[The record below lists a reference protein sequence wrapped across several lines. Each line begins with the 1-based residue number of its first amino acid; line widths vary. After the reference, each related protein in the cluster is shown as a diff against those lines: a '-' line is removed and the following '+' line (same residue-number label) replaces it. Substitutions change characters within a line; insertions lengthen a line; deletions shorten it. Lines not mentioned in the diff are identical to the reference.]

1 MNKYHFKMI
10 WNKNI
15 WALFVSAL
23 KWKLKWRLNFLIHL
37 GLQLL
42 WKISPLKCK
51 IRTEKVIREM
61 GSRKR
66 VLLRHDTICLM
77 VWLSTTNLQE
87 RQVAAIFFPSL
98 GFFPR
103 CFSSFF
109 FLLFFIYFSLFFE
122 VGKREIYIF
131 SSNPGVLAARV
142 GFTTA
147 MYVSENEKMKKKK
160 TLIERPP
167 CWLSYMNILRF
178 KMRPSR
184 THLYKIKNVCPWVH
198 PSVRRSVQ
206 KPRFLPVF
214 GHDEFQYWNKGS
226 TYTYTGDTA

>member
-1 MNKYHFKMI
+1 M
-10 WNKNI
+10 
-15 WALFVSAL
+15 ALFVNAL
-23 KWKLKWRLNFLIHL
+23 KWILKWKLNFLIHL

-103 CFSSFF
+103 CFFPILFPFIFYLFF
-109 FLLFFIYFSLFFE
+109 FIFWSGKAWNLHFLFESGGFGSTSWIYN
-122 VGKREIYIF
+122 
-131 SSNPGVLAARV
+131 SNVCFRKW
-142 GFTTA
+142 
-147 MYVSENEKMKKKK
+147 ENEEKK

-178 KMRPSR
+178 KMCPSR
-184 THLYKIKNVCPWVH
+184 THLYKIKNVG
-198 PSVRRSVQ
+198 PSVRPSVGP
-206 KPRFLPVF
+206 KTSFFACFWPWWDPIL
-214 GHDEFQYWNKGS
+214 E
-226 TYTYTGDTA
+226 